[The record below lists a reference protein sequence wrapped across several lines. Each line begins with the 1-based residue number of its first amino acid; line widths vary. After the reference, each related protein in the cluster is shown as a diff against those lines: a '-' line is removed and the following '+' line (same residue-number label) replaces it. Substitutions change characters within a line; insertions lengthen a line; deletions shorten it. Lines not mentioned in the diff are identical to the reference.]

1 MKKIKLFVRNERDR
15 KKHLLDKIITVN
27 DLMLFKKQHTLVIP
41 SSHSRRLYNESELP
55 YLSETIIRKGN
66 TSSLHFDTDMPHT
79 SMFVLPEPP
88 SSSTEMKKVIEWS
101 SRTSTKDV
109 EPWKTTVAFSS
120 LSLLR
125 TICDCSKYKMEVVCC
140 IDGTHG
146 IMCNDY
152 KLLIFGVLDFIR
164 NPKKGKKKVSR
175 QFKPLLFIVAKGE
188 TMQSTLLALSSFKY
202 AVDNLF
208 GIEDIQFRGGCI
220 SDFSES
226 FFKSFEVA
234 FNKSPIGTCFVHI
247 I

>member
-1 MKKIKLFVRNERDR
+1 
-15 KKHLLDKIITVN
+15 
-27 DLMLFKKQHTLVIP
+27 MLFKKQHTLVIP

-88 SSSTEMKKVIEWS
+88 SSSTEMKTVIEWS

-164 NPKKGKKKVSR
+164 NPKKGKKKYQDNLSHYFSSLQR
-175 QFKPLLFIVAKGE
+175 EKQCSQLYLLFHLLN
-188 TMQSTLLALSSFKY
+188 TLS
-202 AVDNLF
+202 
-208 GIEDIQFRGGCI
+208 
-220 SDFSES
+220 
-226 FFKSFEVA
+226 
-234 FNKSPIGTCFVHI
+234 I
-247 I
+247 IFLG